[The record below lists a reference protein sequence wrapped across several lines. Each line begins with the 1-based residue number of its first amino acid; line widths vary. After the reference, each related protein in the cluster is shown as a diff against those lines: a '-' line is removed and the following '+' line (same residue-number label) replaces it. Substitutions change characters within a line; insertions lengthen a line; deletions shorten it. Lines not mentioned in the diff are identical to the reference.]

1 MCTVQV
7 HVCLC
12 ARGCEVS
19 QWRKPPPVRWG
30 LSAAVSEW
38 RLLSRP
44 QSKTSQNFKKERDR
58 EAKFSI
64 NSLNCQHLGTP
75 AEWVA
80 WEAGS
85 PGEQVCGAP
94 GAQDQGELSDNWLT
108 SYLGQYRKVKTI
120 LVFVKISIAFS
131 GLVAWILLPCGWHF
145 ARIRGR
151 LWVGW
156 EHKSCF
162 RNNILGLP

>member
-1 MCTVQV
+1 MCACV
-7 HVCLC
+7 HVGVKFLS
-12 ARGCEVS
+12 EENH
-19 QWRKPPPVRWG
+19 PRWG
-30 LSAAVSEW
+30 EVYLQQSVSEGSFPGPKAKHH
-38 RLLSRP
+38 RIL
-44 QSKTSQNFKKERDR
+44 KKRER

-108 SYLGQYRKVKTI
+108 SYLGQYRKIKTI

-151 LWVGW
+151 LWVGL

-162 RNNILGLP
+162 RNNILGLPWLPRG